1 LLAFTN
7 IYFFESGLFNGLRRI
22 QIKKFAPSSGSP
34 RRLWANASDS
44 RGFSSPFRLFGEQ
57 EQDSAKAN
65 TLHIFPILSSE
76 FAAPSSIAVGR
87 SRAELSGLTRL
98 PHAKDP
104 NASEFR
110 FEYGGIS
117 LTCIASIEN
126 HACLS
131 SPDQG
136 PAKTLGCLAASILP
150 ECVAPHII
158 TQSPHRVDRS
168 GQILALLGV
177 LGKERSRREADIS
190 DCGSGVGVA
199 GMAGHFCTRFLHSVS
214 R

>member
-1 LLAFTN
+1 ML
-7 IYFFESGLFNGLRRI
+7 
-22 QIKKFAPSSGSP
+22 QIAAVSCP
-34 RRLWANASDS
+34 L
-44 RGFSSPFRLFGEQ
+44 FRLFGER

-117 LTCIASIEN
+117 LTCIAFQSKITPV
-126 HACLS
+126 
-131 SPDQG
+131 SPPG
-136 PAKTLGCLAASILP
+136 PRP
-150 ECVAPHII
+150 
-158 TQSPHRVDRS
+158 
-168 GQILALLGV
+168 GQD
-177 LGKERSRREADIS
+177 SW
-190 DCGSGVGVA
+190 
-199 GMAGHFCTRFLHSVS
+199 VS
-214 R
+214 RGEHSA